1 MRLSDQLRRLHHEDE
16 AATAVEY
23 AVMLLLI
30 LLAVIGSI
38 QTFGG
43 SNDGVWGQNVQS
55 LDDGVWSQMGG
66 GGGS

>member
-1 MRLSDQLRRLHHEDE
+1 MRLPDPFRRFHRDEE

-38 QTFGG
+38 RTFGG
-43 SNDGVWGQNVQS
+43 SNDGVWGQNAQS
-55 LDDGVWSQMGG
+55 LDDGVWSQVGA
-66 GGGS
+66 GS